1 MNQIEKADYY
11 RKMIFPIIAD
21 ACDKYNFE
29 VKKTGMIQV
38 DFAKNPRIRQVSS
51 ANNRI
56 YVVLEDLNGPKLT
69 VPMDYLDFYF
79 QNDVIYCV
87 AYMMKRNA
95 PLSDKLYIGDLMQ
108 RIEDNIINEGN
119 DALFKNIVIDFANL
133 LKKQNGNKVAGT
145 ETAGNT

>member
-1 MNQIEKADYY
+1 
-11 RKMIFPIIAD
+11 
-21 ACDKYNFE
+21 
-29 VKKTGMIQV
+29 
-38 DFAKNPRIRQVSS
+38 
-51 ANNRI
+51 
-56 YVVLEDLNGPKLT
+56 
-69 VPMDYLDFYF
+69 
-79 QNDVIYCV
+79 
-87 AYMMKRNA
+87 MKRNA